1 MAFVLEPRLPC
12 HVQNDHRLN
21 LMETVLSLRQLP
33 FLAPALA
40 PVHPAWETVLTAPAV
55 FARLC
60 QIDQQLGQQAAQGKT
75 LFPARANIFNALR
88 YAAPADVKV
97 VILGQD
103 PYHGQGEAMGLS
115 FSVPPGV
122 RIPPSLRN
130 IYKELVADLGGG
142 MPASGDLTPWA
153 EQGVLLLNSVLTVEM
168 DQAGSHGKLGW
179 QEVSDA
185 LIDAVNQQNPGC
197 VFLLWG
203 NWAQTKAA
211 RIDGSRH
218 LVLTAAHP
226 SPLSAS
232 RGFHGCRHFS
242 QVNAWLAAHGRSTIR
257 WMPEASQNSLF

>member
-1 MAFVLEPRLPC
+1 
-12 HVQNDHRLN
+12 
-21 LMETVLSLRQLP
+21 MESVLSQQSLP
-33 FLAPALA
+33 YLAPALA
-40 PVHPAWETVLTAPAV
+40 PVHPAWEAVLNTPDI
-55 FARLC
+55 FARLR
-60 QIDQQLGQQAAQGKT
+60 QIDQQLQLQASQGKT
-75 LFPARANIFNALR
+75 LFPPQPLIFNSLR
-88 YAAPADVKV
+88 TMAPADIKV

-103 PYHGQGEAMGLS
+103 PYHGAGEAMGLS

-142 MPASGDLTPWA
+142 MPASGDLTHWA

-168 DQAGSHGKLGW
+168 DKAGSHGKLGW
-179 QEVSDA
+179 QAITDA

-203 NWAQTKAA
+203 NWAQTKAE
-211 RIDGSRH
+211 RIDTGRH

-232 RGFHGCRHFS
+232 RGFHGCQHFS
-242 QVNAWLAAHGRSTIR
+242 QVNAWLAAHGRDTIR
-257 WMPEASQNSLF
+257 WMPASSQNSLF